1 MTMNDKLKKFAKGKF
16 QEQEEAGGY
25 CIIYNRVSSKE
36 QLDGQSLN
44 TQMEKCEQYAEKLGM
59 TVLER
64 FGGTF
69 ESAKSDK
76 ERKEFSKMIA
86 YLNNSRIPIK
96 AVIVYSTSRFS
107 RTGSTTIIEEVEK
120 RGAQVRSATSNYD
133 PKTAQGKF
141 IQNMELA
148 TARLD
153 NDIKRNTTIDN
164 SIAALRKGRW
174 IAKAP
179 RGYDQKTTKKEQVI
193 TINEEGEKIKLA
205 FDWKVNQNLSN
216 EEIRIKLEKLG
227 FIINK
232 QKLSE
237 LFKNP
242 FYAGY
247 MSHNFLKGEIIK
259 GNHPAIVSE
268 DIFLKANGLLDIS
281 HSNGYE
287 VKMYKPEV
295 PLLGSIKC
303 PICRRNM
310 TASISTK
317 MKKKYDKEIYYYVC
331 WNKGCKQNNA
341 AKNIHQSYKD
351 ILNSYGLS
359 SELTELLKIQM
370 KKTFSY
376 MTKNDSEQ
384 LTLLKRKLSSVEGY
398 IKQVEDNLAFANN
411 QRQVEACTRK
421 LADLEN
427 EKEIIETELQKVND
441 MSLNLPKY
449 IDYGLKY
456 RNNMLKIWE
465 LADLGEKKRIQKVI
479 HPMGFVF
486 NKEVGNIEP
495 LSINQFVS
503 LRCCKPNE
511 YDQKE
516 KETINQND
524 QLSLCV
530 PEAGLEPAQP

>member
-1 MTMNDKLKKFAKGKF
+1 VKRELCRK
-16 QEQEEAGGY
+16 
-25 CIIYNRVSSKE
+25 
-36 QLDGQSLN
+36 
-44 TQMEKCEQYAEKLGM
+44 YAEKLGM

-247 MSHNFLKGEIIK
+247 MSHNFLKG
-259 GNHPAIVSE
+259 
-268 DIFLKANGLLDIS
+268 
-281 HSNGYE
+281 
-287 VKMYKPEV
+287 
-295 PLLGSIKC
+295 
-303 PICRRNM
+303 R
-310 TASISTK
+310 
-317 MKKKYDKEIYYYVC
+317 
-331 WNKGCKQNNA
+331 
-341 AKNIHQSYKD
+341 
-351 ILNSYGLS
+351 
-359 SELTELLKIQM
+359 
-370 KKTFSY
+370 
-376 MTKNDSEQ
+376 
-384 LTLLKRKLSSVEGY
+384 
-398 IKQVEDNLAFANN
+398 DN
-411 QRQVEACTRK
+411 
-421 LADLEN
+421 
-427 EKEIIETELQKVND
+427 
-441 MSLNLPKY
+441 
-449 IDYGLKY
+449 
-456 RNNMLKIWE
+456 
-465 LADLGEKKRIQKVI
+465 
-479 HPMGFVF
+479 
-486 NKEVGNIEP
+486 
-495 LSINQFVS
+495 
-503 LRCCKPNE
+503 
-511 YDQKE
+511 
-516 KETINQND
+516 
-524 QLSLCV
+524 
-530 PEAGLEPAQP
+530 

>member
-1 MTMNDKLKKFAKGKF
+1 MNDKLKKFAKGKR
-16 QEQEEAGGY
+16 EKQEEIGGY

-36 QLDGQSLN
+36 QLDGQSLS
-44 TQMEKCEQYAEKLGM
+44 TQMEKCEQYAAKLGM

-76 ERKEFSKMIA
+76 ERKEFSKMID
-86 YLNNSRIPIK
+86 YLNTSRIPIK
-96 AVIVYSTSRFS
+96 AVVVYSTSRFS

-174 IAKAP
+174 IGKAP
-179 RGYDQKTTKKEQVI
+179 RGYNQITTKREQII
-193 TINEEGEKIKLA
+193 TINEEGEKIRLA

-216 EEIRIKLEKLG
+216 EEIRIKLQKFG

-268 DIFLKANGLLDIS
+268 DIFLKANGILNMS
-281 HSNGYE
+281 HSSGYDI
-287 VKMYKPEV
+287 KIHKPEV

-303 PICRRNM
+303 PVCRRNM

-317 MKKKYDKEIYYYVC
+317 MKKKYGKEIFYYVC
-331 WNKGCKQNNA
+331 WNKGCKQNNS
-341 AKNIHQSYKD
+341 AKIIHQSYKD

-359 SELTELLKIQM
+359 KKLTKLLDMQM
-370 KKTFSY
+370 IKTFAY
-376 MTKNDSEQ
+376 MTKNEKEQ
-384 LTLLKRKLSSVEGY
+384 TTVLKRRLSTIEDD
-398 IKQVEDNLAFANN
+398 IRQVEDNLAFARN
-411 QRQVEACTRK
+411 QRQVEVCTRK
-421 LADLEN
+421 LEELE
-427 EKEIIETELQKVND
+427 EQKEIIEIELEKVQEI
-441 MSLNLPKY
+441 SLNLPKY
-449 IDYGLKY
+449 IEYGTKF

-465 LADLGEKKRIQKVI
+465 LADTEEKKRIQKVI
-479 HPMGFVF
+479 HPEGFVF
-486 NKEVGNIEP
+486 NKENGNIEP
-495 LSINQFVS
+495 LSINEFLS
-503 LRCCKPNE
+503 IKHCYSGTLPR
-511 YDQKE
+511 KE
-516 KETINQND
+516 KGTINQND
-524 QLSLCV
+524 QLSPFV